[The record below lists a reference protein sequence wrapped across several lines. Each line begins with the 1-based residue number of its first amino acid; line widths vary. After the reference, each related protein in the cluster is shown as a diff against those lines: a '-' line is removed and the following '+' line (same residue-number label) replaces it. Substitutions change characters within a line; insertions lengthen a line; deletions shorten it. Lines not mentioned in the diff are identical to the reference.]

1 MGEREAKLAPRER
14 TIKPKALAL
23 GFCHISLPS
32 ARLFRAIYHGKPPV
46 GEQTLQAPGL
56 KL

>member
-1 MGEREAKLAPRER
+1 MGIREVKLAPRER

-32 ARLFRAIYHGKPPV
+32 RLFRAIYHGKAPI
-46 GEQTLQAPGL
+46 GGQKLQAPGL